1 VTVGA
6 IVRDRF
12 VSCGCFTRI
21 GYRLERWTFGP
32 IGGPTVV
39 GVSME
44 CGEVSCRGMPT
55 AGELRISVSMGS
67 GECSDS
73 ESAVASAVGSSS
85 DSTGS
90 ESSMVWTS

>member
-1 VTVGA
+1 MTVGA
-6 IVRDRF
+6 IVRDRS
-12 VSCGCFTRI
+12 VSCGCFARI

-32 IGGPTVV
+32 TGGPTVV

-73 ESAVASAVGSSS
+73 ESAVASAVGSGS
-85 DSTGS
+85 DSMGS
-90 ESSMVWTS
+90 RSLTMWTS